1 MPVSIPKPCHE
12 NWDQMIPTQNGKHC
26 QSCTKNVI
34 DFTNFKPHEI
44 DQFLINNPHA
54 CGRFYKHQISQDYHP
69 NPSSQP
75 QLKYACGLILLATAI
90 NPLFSQDTLY
100 SPVANTNIS
109 INTSHLQDINILTF
123 LVNTPPSNT
132 SPIHKIKISA
142 SEFTIDT
149 QLIYNESLQI
159 HIPKQLTWDSL
170 RIELIDSLSVSTH
183 FTIPKTQLSY
193 PYFFHAGTITFNFS
207 EKWTYSILF
216 PITTKID
223 IPMMMGI
230 PYSQIEYPPFE
241 LPPINIKLDTFR
253 ETFVM
258 GDFTHIDSLTE
269 DSIKTL
275 VKNKPIVTMAQSS
288 QPWYTA
294 IWIFLSAIV
303 AGLIYRYRKFRKSI
317 SG

>member
-1 MPVSIPKPCHE
+1 MHVSIPKPCHE
-12 NWDQMIPTQNGKHC
+12 NWDQMSPTQNGKHC
-26 QSCTKNVI
+26 QSCAKNVI
-34 DFTNFKPHEI
+34 DFTSFTQEEI
-44 DQFLINNPHA
+44 DQFLKNNPHA

-69 NPSSQP
+69 NPSSQS

-109 INTSHLQDINILTF
+109 INTTHLQDINILNI

-132 SPIHKIKISA
+132 SRIHKIKISA
-142 SEFTIDT
+142 AEFTLDT
-149 QLIYNESLQI
+149 LLIYNESLQI

-170 RIELIDSLSVSTH
+170 RIELTDSLSVSTL

-216 PITTKID
+216 PITTKFD
-223 IPMMMGI
+223 IPMIMGI
-230 PYSQIEYPPFE
+230 PRIEYPPFE
-241 LPPINIKLDTFR
+241 FPQINIKLDTFR

-258 GDFTHIDSLTE
+258 GDFTHIDSLSE

-275 VKNKPIVTMAQSS
+275 VKNKPIVTKVQSS

-303 AGLIYRYRKFRKSI
+303 AGLIYRYRKFKKSI